1 MSSVFH
7 HNWKG
12 QAGQILRQA
21 WPVLVGAWAGIAFG
35 VLDTVMV
42 GHSSPIDLQAMGL
55 GVSIYITVFIGLM
68 GVIHALIP
76 IIAQQFGARRLTEV
90 GRWWGQGVWL
100 ALLLTLIGT
109 LALAFPN
116 IWLRWSG
123 DLSPEVHAR
132 VTW

>member
-21 WPVLVGAWAGIAFG
+21 WPVLVGSWAGIAFG

-55 GVSIYITVFIGLM
+55 PGGLLM
-68 GVIHALIP
+68 VTSFVTKVMLLSETPLGSVN
-76 IIAQQFGARRLTEV
+76 GRRWD
-90 GRWWGQGVWL
+90 GIRSNWRWV
-100 ALLLTLIGT
+100 
-109 LALAFPN
+109 
-116 IWLRWSG
+116 
-123 DLSPEVHAR
+123 
-132 VTW
+132 